1 MSTAPHVAA
10 AVVVVVVVVAAVR
23 GARLWLFSLTVQT
36 SGTKRAAAAAAAAS
50 SDDDDDA
57 AASSPAPKKAKV
69 ASTKKAKAAAAP
81 ASPAPVVS
89 NPVNDALQSMTID
102 QLKNRLKANDQIVGG
117 TKGEL
122 ISRIRDCIAN
132 GCLPRCPSCSGGRM
146 KKIGGMFKC
155 NGFYDDD
162 HFRHCGHSAAVGSIP
177 RPQWQTEAGQ
187 VV

>member
-1 MSTAPHVAA
+1 
-10 AVVVVVVVVAAVR
+10 VR
-23 GARLWLFSLTVQT
+23 GCLFVTVRSFIVQI
-36 SGTKRAAAAAAAAS
+36 SGTKRAAAAAS
-50 SDDDDDA
+50 SDDDDA
-57 AASSPAPKKAKV
+57 ASPAPTKAKAASSKKV
-69 ASTKKAKAAAAP
+69 KAAAAP

-89 NPVNDALQSMTID
+89 NPVNDALQSMSID
-102 QLKNRLKANDQIVGG
+102 QLKSRLKANDQIVGG

-122 ISRIRDCIAN
+122 ISRIRDCVAH
-132 GCLPRCPSCSGGRM
+132 GCLPRCPSCAGGRM
-146 KKIGGMFKC
+146 KKVGGMFKC